1 MSNNNTPVKT
11 DKKEEIKKE
20 DRKVT
25 SAEAKEAKKEEKAD
39 DEDEEISTD
48 ELFKHRV
55 SIDMTPENSWF
66 SASVGGL
73 ISLKIINAEGEE
85 EFFER
90 VVLRRSFPV
99 TAPDEFLSVR
109 EPDTRLK
116 GRGAEIGMIR
126 NINIF
131 DKQTVDLLNAEL
143 ELRYF
148 TPTITKITSAKEK
161 FGYNYWEADTSAGSV
176 SLVLNNPFSNIRKL
190 EDGRIFISDMD
201 GNCFLI
207 PDPKKLDRQSYK
219 YIEIYI

>member
-1 MSNNNTPVKT
+1 MENNKTPVKT
-11 DKKEEIKKE
+11 DKKEELKKE
-20 DRKVT
+20 NKKADAKT
-25 SAEAKEAKKEEKAD
+25 EAKAEESAEEGE
-39 DEDEEISTD
+39 EEINTE

-66 SASVGGL
+66 KKSVGGL
-73 ISLKIINAEGEE
+73 ISLKIVNAEGEE
-85 EFFER
+85 EEFER
-90 VVLRRSFPV
+90 VVIRRSFPV

-116 GRGAEIGMIR
+116 GRGSEIGMIR
-126 NINIF
+126 NIHIF
-131 DKQTVDLLNAEL
+131 DKETVELLNAEL

-148 TPTITKITSAKEK
+148 TPVITKITSAKEK
-161 FGYNYWEADTSAGSV
+161 FGYNYWDAETTAGTV
-176 SLVLNNPFSNIRKL
+176 SFVLNNPFSNIRKL

-207 PDPKKLDRQSYK
+207 PDPMKLDRQSYK

>member
-1 MSNNNTPVKT
+1 MANNKTPVKT

-20 DRKVT
+20 NQKADVKT
-25 SAEAKEAKKEEKAD
+25 EAKEETAAD
-39 DEDEEISTD
+39 DDEEFDTD
-48 ELFKHRV
+48 ELFKRRV
-55 SIDMTPENSWF
+55 SIDMSPENSWF
-66 SASVGGL
+66 SASDGGL

-99 TAPDEFLSVR
+99 TAPDEFISVR

-126 NINIF
+126 HINVF
-131 DKQTVDLLNAEL
+131 DKATVDLLNAEL

-148 TPTITKITSAKEK
+148 TPTILKITSAKEK
-161 FGYNYWEADTSAGSV
+161 FGYNYWEAETTAGSV
-176 SLVLNNPFSNIRKL
+176 SLVLNNPFGNIRKL

-207 PDPKKLDRQSYK
+207 PDPMKLDRQSYK
-219 YIEIYI
+219 VIEIYI

>member
-1 MSNNNTPVKT
+1 MANNKTPVKN

-20 DRKVT
+20 NQKTD
-25 SAEAKEAKKEEKAD
+25 AKTETKEEKAAD
-39 DEDEEISTD
+39 DEEIDSE
-48 ELFKHRV
+48 ELFKRRV
-55 SIDMTPENSWF
+55 SINMTPENSWF
-66 SASVGGL
+66 SASDGGL
-73 ISLKIINAEGEE
+73 ISLKIVNAEGEE

-99 TAPDEFLSVR
+99 TAPDEFISVR

-126 NINIF
+126 NVNIF
-131 DKQTVDLLNAEL
+131 DKDTVALLNAEL

-148 TPTITKITSAKEK
+148 TPIITKITSAKEK
-161 FGYNYWEADTSAGSV
+161 FGYNYWEAETSAGNV
-176 SLVLNNPFSNIRKL
+176 SLVLNNPFGNIRKL

-207 PDPKKLDRQSYK
+207 PDPLKLDRQSFK
-219 YIEIYI
+219 VIEIYI